1 MRTQL
6 HRGVTYTAFQTSVML
21 GIALLPLAVMI
32 RRTTGVVLPLHRMID
47 RTRRAYEEHAA
58 DR

>member
-6 HRGVTYTAFQTSVML
+6 HRGVTYTAFQTSLML
-21 GIALLPLAVMI
+21 AIALLPLALMV
-32 RRTTGVVLPLHRMID
+32 RRTTGVVLPLHRLVD
-47 RTRRAYEEHAA
+47 RTRRAYDA